1 MYIVPL
7 SFRSFIVFIVFTVSY
22 ISHKSSYSVLLELSH
37 YFYGLPLL
45 ILATMTTSIGE
56 EINAATRSLHTPLN
70 RRILVLLPLALP
82 PKTLTP
88 TLYGY
93 GLSHFLPIYHTFE
106 FCFRS
111 ILNSPSTPS
120 RAGTFLRKLYIPE
133 LERTQK
139 LRADLTKLLGCK
151 ITAGMEIGGPWRQQQ
166 SFMTHIRTSTN
177 EKPHLLI
184 AYTWILYMALF
195 SGGRHIRARLLSA
208 GPKFWGVEEEDPPLS
223 FWTFPSSTDGEDLK
237 TLYKAQVL
245 ELSTSL
251 TELERKEIVAEGVEI
266 MSTMLKLVDEVDEL
280 SNPYKLTPRG
290 RELSLPE
297 EQTPP
302 LLKRLSNLF
311 K

>member
-1 MYIVPL
+1 
-7 SFRSFIVFIVFTVSY
+7 
-22 ISHKSSYSVLLELSH
+22 
-37 YFYGLPLL
+37 
-45 ILATMTTSIGE
+45 
-56 EINAATRSLHTPLN
+56 
-70 RRILVLLPLALP
+70 
-82 PKTLTP
+82 
-88 TLYGY
+88 
-93 GLSHFLPIYHTFE
+93 
-106 FCFRS
+106 
-111 ILNSPSTPS
+111 
-120 RAGTFLRKLYIPE
+120 
-133 LERTQK
+133 
-139 LRADLTKLLGCK
+139 
-151 ITAGMEIGGPWRQQQ
+151 MEIGGPWRQQQ

-251 TELERKEIVAEGVEI
+251 TELERKEIVAGGVEI